1 MAAVPGAG
9 PGGNDAS
16 GPPASRP
23 APDEAPPGPA
33 APWRRRVSWILVALA
48 LVLALVSS
56 LTVWL
61 ERQALDTDAW
71 TKTSVELLED
81 DETRAAIST
90 YIVNQVF
97 TGERLPEFQAR
108 LPEQLRPLAAPLA
121 AGLEDVARR
130 TTDRLLATPAFQTL
144 WEEANR
150 RAHTRLVAILEE
162 NDTGALE
169 SSDGDVV
176 LDLTPL
182 VQRVRDRLGIEN
194 PRSPDAGKIVVMS
207 SDQLATV
214 QDAVRVIRVLS
225 VFALIVVIALI
236 AGALWLGE
244 GRRRILLLAT
254 GAGLALVG
262 IILLAI
268 RRVTGDAL
276 IEELVTNPTVRPSA
290 DNAWL
295 ISTTLLRD
303 LALGL
308 MVIGVVAAAGA
319 WLAGPSRHAT
329 AARRVMAPRVVN
341 PWAVHGVAVAIIAL
355 LLAWSP
361 LGTGRGLVGTLVL
374 AAGVIAGVEVLRRR
388 SLDEFPPAREPAR
401 IRPREE
407 ST

>member
-1 MAAVPGAG
+1 V
-9 PGGNDAS
+9 
-16 GPPASRP
+16 
-23 APDEAPPGPA
+23 
-33 APWRRRVSWILVALA
+33 VLA

-56 LTVWL
+56 LTVWV

-71 TKTSVELLED
+71 TETSVELLED

-108 LPEQLRPLAAPLA
+108 LPEQLAPLAAPLA

-162 NDTGALE
+162 KDTGALE
-169 SSDGDVV
+169 STDGDVV

-194 PRSPDAGKIVVMS
+194 PRNPDAGKITVMS
-207 SDQLATV
+207 SDQLATA
-214 QDAVRVIRVLS
+214 QDAVRLIRVLS
-225 VFALIVVIALI
+225 VFAVLVVIALI

-244 GRRRILLLAT
+244 GRRRTLLLAT
-254 GAGLALVG
+254 GAGLVLVG

-268 RRVTGDAL
+268 RRITGDAL
-276 IEELVTNPTVRPSA
+276 IEELATNPTVKPSA
-290 DNAWL
+290 DHAWL
-295 ISTTLLRD
+295 ISTSLLRD
-303 LALGL
+303 LAVGL
-308 MVIGVVAAAGA
+308 MVIGVVAAVGA
-319 WLAGPSRHAT
+319 WLAGPSRYAT
-329 AARRVMAPRVVN
+329 GARRVMAPRVGN
-341 PWAVHGVAVAIIAL
+341 PWAVHGVVIAIVGL
-355 LLAWSP
+355 LLVWSP
-361 LGTGRGLVGTLVL
+361 LGTGRGVWGTLVL

-388 SLDEFPPAREPAR
+388 TLDEFPPATQQEP
-401 IRPREE
+401 IQPREE
-407 ST
+407 PT